1 MSKLHVEAARDALQ
15 NFEFKRLFIEEL
27 GWSNPVNPR
36 PITQTMKE
44 IAFARAAIA
53 ELSGAVVFEI
63 TMPDGEI
70 PDRKTRETLAKELQA
85 LHFEHVLIFV
95 DARRSASVWF
105 WLKKQD
111 GKTLPRQHEF
121 IKGQPG
127 DLFISKISALVFDLS
142 DLDDEGNVSIVE
154 VANRLRNALDIERVT
169 KQFYRDYQ
177 AEYLRFCE
185 VIQGIENERD
195 RRWYASILLNRLMF
209 IYFLQRKLFLD
220 NGSEQYLSA
229 KLTQSQQQFGADQYY
244 ARFLKPLFFEGFGKA
259 ENERSAEVRAL
270 IGKIVYLNGGLFLP
284 HRIEDQ
290 YPAIQIADSAFAQLF
305 DLFNRYSWTLD
316 DTPGGSDNEINPD
329 VLGYIFEK
337 YINQKEFGAY
347 YTRREITE
355 YLCEQTIYKLILDAV
370 NTPDLPDVKIGGK
383 TQNWSIKFSS
393 VPELLVNLD
402 AYLCKRLL
410 AALEQLSLIDPACG
424 SGAFLVA
431 AMKTLI
437 NVYSAVIGKIDFLSD
452 PALTDRKKAI
462 LAQHP
467 SIQYYIK
474 KQIIT
479 NNLYGVDIMEEAAEI
494 AKLRLFLALVAS
506 AQRVEELEPLPN
518 IDFNIL
524 PGNSLIG
531 LMRVDDVDFDRRY
544 MQGDMFRKTYQ
555 QILNEKAAA
564 IRSYKEQKVFGDQLK
579 GLRDSIDRQRG
590 AAIDALN
597 DILLDEFANTLKIKF
612 EQTSPPGP
620 LSKGEG
626 EKSSNSPLLRRG
638 AGGEVRVKRA
648 LRKDDIS
655 ALRPFH
661 WSFEFDEIFRKKNGF
676 DAIITNPPWEIFK
689 PQAKEFFAEYSD
701 LVTKNKMDIKT
712 FEKEQEK
719 LLQNPDIAAAWG
731 EYQSRYPHVSA
742 YFRSAAQYKNQI
754 AVVNGKKAGTDIN
767 LYKLFTEQCFNL
779 LRPGGYCGIVI
790 PSGIYTD
797 LGTKQLRQMLFDET
811 TITGLFCFEN
821 RKEIFENV
829 HRSFKFVVLSFEK
842 AGATD
847 TFPAAFMRHDATELE
862 HFPNKESI
870 MLSVDSIKKMSPDS
884 LSIME
889 FKNDLD
895 IRIAEKMGK
904 FPLLGDMI
912 EGKWKVILK
921 NEFHMRNSSHLFHQ
935 EFKEGRL
942 PLFTGKMFHQF
953 EQTGEKP
960 IYWIEEKDGR
970 QELLGRETDH
980 GQHLDYQGY
989 RWVHRRIASST
1000 NERTLIC
1007 SITPKNV
1014 FTEVN
1019 STTLKV
1025 VETGITNQEMLFLC
1039 AFCNS
1044 FTLDWMIRQKVTTTL
1059 NMFYIYQLPVP
1070 RLTAEDARFNA
1081 IVARAARLVC
1091 TTPEFAELWNA
1102 VMASSRTRNTRINPG
1117 DGGTDGGVLST
1128 PGFIRG
1134 DDGTDGGVPPAP
1146 GFIRGDDGTDG
1157 GVPPAPGFIRG
1168 DDGTDGG
1175 VPPAPGFIR
1184 GDDGTGG
1191 GVPSAPGFIRGDD
1204 GTDGGV
1210 PPAPGFIRG
1219 AGWTPEC
1226 GATDEAERSRLRAEL
1241 DGMIAQIYGLT
1252 YDEFAYILTTFPL
1265 VPQAQKDA
1273 ALQCFH
1279 HPPTPLLN

>member
-1 MSKLHVEAARDALQ
+1 MPKLHVEAARNALQ

-27 GWSNPVNPR
+27 GWSNPANPR
-36 PITQTMKE
+36 PVTQTMKE
-44 IAFARAAIA
+44 IAFTRAAIA

-244 ARFLKPLFFEGFGKA
+244 ARFLKPLFFDGFGKA

-290 YPAIQIADSAFAQLF
+290 YPAIQIADAAFTQLF

-370 NTPDLPDVKIGGK
+370 NTPDLPDVKVGGK
-383 TQNWSIKFSS
+383 TQNWSINFAS
-393 VPELLVNLD
+393 VPELLLNLD

-437 NVYSAVIGKIDFLSD
+437 NVYSAVIGKIDFLTD
-452 PALTDRKKAI
+452 PALTAKKKAM
-462 LAQHP
+462 LANHP

-506 AQRVEELEPLPN
+506 AQTVNDLEPLPN

-531 LMRVDDVDFDRRY
+531 LMRVDDVDFDKRY

-564 IRSYKEQKVFGDQLK
+564 IRSYKDQKVFGDQLK
-579 GLRDSIDRQRG
+579 GLRDSIDRQRNE
-590 AAIDALN
+590 AIDALN
-597 DILLDEFANTLKIKF
+597 DILLDEFANTLKIKY
-612 EQTSPPGP
+612 EQATWDSA
-620 LSKGEG
+620 KQKEG
-626 EKSSNSPLLRRG
+626 KP
-638 AGGEVRVKRA
+638 VKRA
-648 LRKDDIS
+648 LRKDDI
-655 ALRPFH
+655 ATLRPFH

-719 LLQNPDIAAAWG
+719 LLQTPEIAAAWC

-797 LGTKQLRQMLFDET
+797 LGTKQLRQMLFDDT

-842 AGATD
+842 LGKTD
-847 TFPAAFMRHDATELE
+847 TFPAAFMRHDPAELD
-862 HFPNKESI
+862 HFPNDESVN
-870 MLSVDSIKKMSPDS
+870 LSVDLIKKLSPDS

-889 FKNDLD
+889 FKDEID
-895 IRIAEKMGK
+895 IQIAEKISRFPSLGETIEGTWNVQLTREFDMTNDSYLFRAEPKEGA
-904 FPLLGDMI
+904 FPLY
-912 EGKWKVILK
+912 EGKMIHQFSHQLAKPRYWV
-921 NEFHMRNSSHLFHQ
+921 NE
-935 EFKEGRL
+935 KEGRKAL
-942 PLFTGKMFHQF
+942 IKR
-953 EQTGEKP
+953 GEKD
-960 IYWIEEKDGR
+960 E
-970 QELLGRETDH
+970 
-980 GQHLDYQGY
+980 GQILDYQCY
-989 RWVHRRIASST
+989 RLGFRDVARNTDYRTMIST
-1000 NERTLIC
+1000 VMQSHIFAGNTLIVSKPFDKLSELICC
-1007 SITPKNV
+1007 SA
-1014 FTEVN
+1014 
-1019 STTLKV
+1019 L
-1025 VETGITNQEMLFLC
+1025 L
-1039 AFCNS
+1039 NS
-1044 FTLDWMIRQKVTTTL
+1044 FVCDYAIRQKVTAHC
-1059 NMFYIYQLPVP
+1059 NMFYVYQLPIP
-1070 RLTAEDARFNA
+1070 RLTAEDVRFNA

-1219 AGWTPEC
+1219 DDGTDGGVPPAPGFIRGAGWTPEC

>member
-1 MSKLHVEAARDALQ
+1 MSKLHVESARNALQ

-27 GWSNPVNPR
+27 GWSNPANPR
-36 PITQTMKE
+36 PVTQTMKE
-44 IAFARAAIA
+44 ITFTRAAIA

-70 PDRKTRETLAKELQA
+70 PARATRETIAKELQT

-105 WLKKQD
+105 WLKKQE
-111 GKTLPRQHEF
+111 GKSLPRQHEY

-127 DLFISKISALVFDLS
+127 DLFISKISALVFDIS
-142 DLDDEGNVSIVE
+142 ELDDEGNVSIVE
-154 VANRLRNALDIERVT
+154 VASRLRNALDIERVT

-220 NGSEQYLSA
+220 NGDERYLSA

-284 HRIEDQ
+284 HRIEDR
-290 YPAIQIADSAFAQLF
+290 YPDIRIADAAFVQLF
-305 DLFNRYSWTLD
+305 GLFDRYSWTLD

-370 NTPDLPDVKIGGK
+370 NTPDLPDVNVGGK
-383 TQNWSIKFSS
+383 AQNWSIRFAS
-393 VPELLVNLD
+393 VPELLLNLD

-410 AALEQLSLIDPACG
+410 DALEQLSLIDPACG

-452 PALTDRKKAI
+452 PALTARKKAI

-531 LMRVDDVDFDRRY
+531 LMRVDETKFA
-544 MQGDMFRKTYQ
+544 QAANLFRKSYREVVD
-555 QILNEKAAA
+555 EKARL
-564 IRSYKEQKVFGDQLK
+564 IRHYKLATSYTDDLK
-579 GLRDSIDRQRG
+579 SLRDAIDRQR
-590 AAIDALN
+590 AAATDALN
-597 DILLDEFANTLKIKF
+597 DMLLDEFVKDLKIKY
-612 EQTSPPGP
+612 EQATWDGA
-620 LSKGEG
+620 KQQEG
-626 EKSSNSPLLRRG
+626 KP
-638 AGGEVRVKRA
+638 VKRA
-648 LRKDDIS
+648 LRKDDIA

-661 WSFEFDEIFRKKNGF
+661 WSFEFDEIFGKKNGF
-676 DAIITNPPWEIFK
+676 DAIITNPPWETFK
-689 PQAKEFFAEYSD
+689 PYAKEFFAEYSD
-701 LVTKNKMDIKT
+701 LVTKNNMDIKT
-712 FEKEQEK
+712 FEKEQQT
-719 LLQNPDIAAAWG
+719 LLQNPEVAVAWC

-742 YFRSAAQYKNQI
+742 YFRSAAQYANQI

-779 LRPGGYCGIVI
+779 LRSGGYCGIII

-797 LGTKQLRQMLFDET
+797 LGAKQLREMLFSNAQ
-811 TITGLFCFEN
+811 IKQLFGLSNEKF
-821 RKEIFENV
+821 IFENV
-829 HRSFKFVVLSFEK
+829 HHAFKFCLLSFEK
-842 AGATD
+842 SGSTQE
-847 TFPAAFMRHDATELE
+847 FEAAFRINPREAIRQEELE
-862 HFPNKESI
+862 LFLHDQAGHVTVPISLI
-870 MLSVDSIKKMSPDS
+870 RQLSPDS

-889 FKNDLD
+889 FKNDMD
-895 IRIAEKMGK
+895 IHIAKKMMS
-904 FPLLGDMI
+904 FPLLGEVTEKKWNIHFAREFDMTNDSQLFQI
-912 EGKWKVILK
+912 KCNPAYLRLYEGKMI
-921 NEFHMRNSSHLFHQ
+921 
-935 EFKEGRL
+935 
-942 PLFTGKMFHQF
+942 HQF
-953 EQTGEKP
+953 THSFAEARYWVDEQVGRKAL
-960 IYWIEEKDGR
+960 IKKGRNDDG
-970 QELLGRETDH
+970 QMM
-980 GQHLDYQGY
+980 DYQTY
-989 RWVHRRIASST
+989 RIAYRAIAAST
-1000 NERTLIC
+1000 NERCLIAT
-1007 SITPKNV
+1007 ILPPNV
-1014 FTEVN
+1014 FFGHSLNATRIFDEEN
-1019 STTLKV
+1019 PERKRLLSSPELLF
-1025 VETGITNQEMLFLC
+1025 ITACL
-1039 AFCNS
+1039 NS
-1044 FTLDWMIRQKVTTTL
+1044 FIFDFSLRQRVTNNLT
-1059 NMFYIYQLPVP
+1059 MFYLYQIPVP
-1070 RLTAEDARFNA
+1070 RLTAGDDRFDA
-1081 IVARAARLVC
+1081 IVVRAARLVC
-1091 TTPEFAELWNA
+1091 TTSEFADLWNGLDLTGFSKP
-1102 VMASSRTRNTRINPG
+1102 VRSG
-1117 DGGTDGGVLST
+1117 D
-1128 PGFIRG
+1128 
-1134 DDGTDGGVPPAP
+1134 
-1146 GFIRGDDGTDG
+1146 
-1157 GVPPAPGFIRG
+1157 
-1168 DDGTDGG
+1168 
-1175 VPPAPGFIR
+1175 
-1184 GDDGTGG
+1184 
-1191 GVPSAPGFIRGDD
+1191 
-1204 GTDGGV
+1204 
-1210 PPAPGFIRG
+1210 
-1219 AGWTPEC
+1219 WTPEC
-1226 GATDEAERSRLRAEL
+1226 GATDEAERNRLRAEL
-1241 DGMIAQIYGLT
+1241 DGMIAHIYGLT

-1273 ALQCFH
+1273 ALQCFQAFVQ
-1279 HPPTPLLN
+1279 P